1 MTKKAYEKAISLQKK
16 INKQSW
22 QALQEI
28 VRNNYD
34 LKIDSDNEM
43 YIRIP
48 GEDKADIEI
57 IPSTQGYNFARIQL
71 WYFSELEEIDNQCEI
86 STLPDAVD
94 RIDLILHSVKKYKA
108 VMKSEGKA

>member
-1 MTKKAYEKAISLQKK
+1 MTRKAYEKAISLQKK
-16 INKQSW
+16 INKQTW

-48 GEDKADIEI
+48 GENNADIEI
-57 IPSTQGYNFARIQL
+57 IPSTQGYNFAHIEL
-71 WYFSELEEIDNQCEI
+71 WYFNGIEKINNNCGVY
-86 STLPDAVD
+86 TLAAAIE
-94 RIDLILHSVKKYKA
+94 RIDGILRTVKNHKIA
-108 VMKSEGKA
+108 MKMEGNL